1 MKTCIIS
8 GASSGIGRETAIL
21 ISKKGMFDNIV
32 LIGRN
37 QQELERT
44 KELMFVRDA
53 NISVWNIDL
62 EEPEKIPDIIKKI
75 YSKYLSIDCLLN
87 IAGYTE
93 PQPILST
100 SLNNIQITYAVN
112 VFSPLILIR
121 EAVRYMK
128 KNGGKIV
135 NIASTAGMGPRP
147 GWITYS
153 SSKAAMISIS
163 QTLTEELAEYGI
175 KVYCV
180 SPGRCATKL
189 RAKLAPDE
197 DSAMIM
203 QPVEVAKVITNLLLE
218 DEQYLD
224 GQNIVIRKRLT

>member
-1 MKTCIIS
+1 
-8 GASSGIGRETAIL
+8 
-21 ISKKGMFDNIV
+21 
-32 LIGRN
+32 
-37 QQELERT
+37 
-44 KELMFVRDA
+44 
-53 NISVWNIDL
+53 
-62 EEPEKIPDIIKKI
+62 
-75 YSKYLSIDCLLN
+75 
-87 IAGYTE
+87 
-93 PQPILST
+93 
-100 SLNNIQITYAVN
+100 
-112 VFSPLILIR
+112 
-121 EAVRYMK
+121 MK

>member
-1 MKTCIIS
+1 MLFRS
-8 GASSGIGRETAIL
+8 AIL

-62 EEPEKIPDIIKKI
+62 EEPEKIPDFINKI
-75 YSKYLSIDCLLN
+75 YSKYLSINCLLN